1 MEASGSF
8 LNITPFNQNA
18 PIKVKAMPTQNPI
31 LRLRHLA
38 PNFFFSAACAVLIM
52 ASSGTVQAAIQE
64 EVSEASESW
73 FSTIFSTYGITFMLI
88 ALLTGLVLY
97 KRYNAKKEAEEIKSA
112 GGRGSRNQ
120 SEAKNYLAP
129 EDSFPTE
136 PSMLPERRNQPVEAA
151 QVWEKPAEAEASAFG
166 AYRIDQ
172 EVSKLV
178 VGKPHRMDVMASRAI
193 DDRRAIEASLI
204 KAIESSETTEDGRRR
219 ARQALEEYG
228 FVARQSATMLMG
240 RDAWERSSAA
250 RTLGQISAPS
260 SLSFLI
266 EALHDNDSVVR
277 NQAVSSLGSLKMPA
291 AIGALLDIAR
301 RHPDI
306 PASLLS
312 ETLSSCSVESLG
324 YLDAPSAEP
333 AMLGSGASAHEP
345 ADLKKLVS
353 FEDLPWG
360 DDDPEL
366 AEALAQIEGADVNA
380 RGMIAQRLSMYPVQR
395 SVLALTSMV
404 LSDSEPSIRAAA
416 VSSLGSIDHE
426 SVFAPVLLA
435 LADEARIVQAAAART
450 MTSLHFD
457 RADAYVRVME
467 TAPPDLLRQVAQACI
482 KTGIAAQAVDRL
494 ASEDRHQ
501 AYEAFS
507 LFSLLARANEVGPII
522 NVIENH
528 QDEEARLCAVR
539 VINLAGQAAIAP
551 KLREIV
557 ALEGMPENVRT
568 AVLEV
573 LYKLDQDQ
581 PPPLDLTPSDNV
593 PLSLHNSP

>member
-1 MEASGSF
+1 
-8 LNITPFNQNA
+8 
-18 PIKVKAMPTQNPI
+18 MPTQNPN
-31 LRLRHLA
+31 LQLRHLA
-38 PNFFFSAACAVLIM
+38 RNVLFGATCAVLII

-64 EVSEASESW
+64 ESSDSW
-73 FSTIFSTYGITFMLI
+73 FSTIFSMYGITLMLI
-88 ALLTGLVLY
+88 ALLTALILY
-97 KRYNAKKEAEEIKSA
+97 KRYNAKKEVEEVKAA
-112 GGRGSRNQ
+112 GARGNRNQ
-120 SEAKNYLAP
+120 SDSRSYLAP
-129 EDSFPTE
+129 EDSLPAE
-136 PSMLPERRNQPVEAA
+136 PSLLPERRMQPVETA
-151 QVWEKPAEAEASAFG
+151 QVWEKPAEAEVSAFG

-172 EVSKLV
+172 EVGKLV
-178 VGKPHRMDVMASRAI
+178 VGKPHRMDVMASRAP

-204 KAIESSETTEDGRRR
+204 KAIDSSDTGEDGRRR

-312 ETLSSCSVESLG
+312 ETLSACSVESLG
-324 YLDAPSAEP
+324 YLDAPTVEP
-333 AMLGSGASAHEP
+333 AMLGSGPSASEP
-345 ADLKKLVS
+345 VDLEKMVS
-353 FEDLPWG
+353 FEDLPSG
-360 DDDPEL
+360 EDDPEL
-366 AEALAQIEGADVNA
+366 VETLAQIESADANA
-380 RGMIAQRLSMYPVQR
+380 RGMIAQKLSMYPTQR
-395 SVLALTSMV
+395 SVLTLTAMV
-404 LSDSEPSIRAAA
+404 MNDPESSVRAAA
-416 VSSLGSIDHE
+416 VASLGSIDHE

-450 MTSLHFD
+450 LTSLHFD

-467 TAPPDLLRQVAQACI
+467 TAPPELLLHVAQACI

-507 LFSLLARANEVGPII
+507 LFSLLARANKTEPII
-522 NVIENH
+522 DVIENH
-528 QDEEARLCAVR
+528 PDEEARLCAVR
-539 VINLAGQAAIAP
+539 VLNLAGQSSIAP

-581 PPPLDLTPSDNV
+581 APPLDLTPSDNV
-593 PLSLHNSP
+593 PVSLHNSP

>member
-1 MEASGSF
+1 M
-8 LNITPFNQNA
+8 
-18 PIKVKAMPTQNPI
+18 PIQNPI
-31 LRLRHLA
+31 LRLRHLV
-38 PNFFFSAACAVLIM
+38 PNLLFSAAGAVIIM

-64 EVSEASESW
+64 EASEGW
-73 FSTIFSTYGITFMLI
+73 FSTVFSTYGITVMLI
-88 ALLTGLVLY
+88 ALLTALVLY
-97 KRYNAKKEAEEIKSA
+97 KRYNAKKDAEEFKSA
-112 GGRGSRNQ
+112 SSRGRKQ
-120 SEAKNYLAP
+120 SEPRPAV
-129 EDSFPTE
+129 EDSLPIE
-136 PSMLPERRNQPVEAA
+136 APMLPERRTQQVEAA
-151 QVWEKPAEAEASAFG
+151 QVLEKAAEAEVSAFG

-172 EVSKLV
+172 EVNKLV
-178 VGKPHRMDVMASRAI
+178 EGKPHRMDVMASRAT

-204 KAIESSETTEDGRRR
+204 KAIDSSETSEDGRRR

-250 RTLGQISAPS
+250 RTLGQIAAPS
-260 SLSFLI
+260 SLSFLV
-266 EALHDNDSVVR
+266 EALHDSDSVVR
-277 NQAVSSLGSLKMPA
+277 NQAVTSLGSLKMPA

-312 ETLSSCSVESLG
+312 ETLSACSVESLG
-324 YLDAPSAEP
+324 YLDAPSNEP
-333 AMLGSGASAHEP
+333 AMLGSGASAGEP
-345 ADLKKLVS
+345 ADLEKLMS
-353 FEDLPWG
+353 FEDLPESEE
-360 DDDPEL
+360 DPEL
-366 AEALAQIEGADVNA
+366 AEALSQIETSDEGA
-380 RGMIAQRLSMYPVQR
+380 RGMIAQRLSMYPVQS
-395 SVLALTSMV
+395 SVSALTAMV
-404 LSDSEPSIRAAA
+404 VNDPEPSVRAAA

-426 SVFAPVLLA
+426 SVMAPVLLA

-450 MTSLHFD
+450 LTSLHFD

-467 TAPPDLLRQVAQACI
+467 TASPELLQQVAQACI
-482 KTGIAAQAVDRL
+482 KTGIAGQAVDRL

-507 LFSLLARANEVGPII
+507 LFSLLARANETGPIMD
-522 NVIENH
+522 VIENH

-539 VINLAGQAAIAP
+539 VINLAGQSSMAP

-581 PPPLDLTPSDNV
+581 PLLDLTPSDNV
-593 PLSLHNSP
+593 PVSLHNSP

>member
-1 MEASGSF
+1 
-8 LNITPFNQNA
+8 
-18 PIKVKAMPTQNPI
+18 MPTQNPTF
-31 LRLRHLA
+31 RLRHLA
-38 PNFFFSAACAVLIM
+38 PSLLSSAACAVLIM

-64 EVSEASESW
+64 ESSDSW
-73 FSTIFSTYGITFMLI
+73 LSTIFSTYGIALMLI
-88 ALLTGLVLY
+88 ATLTALILF
-97 KRYNAKKEAEEIKSA
+97 KRYNARKQAEEFAAA
-112 GGRGSRNQ
+112 GSRNSRNQ
-120 SEAKNYLAP
+120 SDAKNYLAP

-136 PSMLPERRNQPVEAA
+136 PSMLPERRTQAIEGA
-151 QVWEKPAEAEASAFG
+151 QVWEKPAEAEASVFG

-178 VGKPHRMDVMASRAI
+178 VGKPHRMDVMASRATE
-193 DDRRAIEASLI
+193 DRRAIEASLI
-204 KAIESSETTEDGRRR
+204 KAIESSETTEEGRRR
-219 ARQALEEYG
+219 ARHALEEYG

-312 ETLSSCSVESLG
+312 ETLSACSVESLG

-333 AMLGSGASAHEP
+333 AMLGSGPAANEP
-345 ADLKKLVS
+345 ADLERLVS
-353 FEDLPWG
+353 FEDLPLG
-360 DDDPEL
+360 EDDPEL
-366 AEALAQIEGADVNA
+366 AEALAQIESADVNA
-380 RGMIAQRLSMYPVQR
+380 RAMIAQKLSMYPTQR
-395 SVLALTSMV
+395 AVLALTSMV
-404 LSDSEPSIRAAA
+404 TSDPESSVRAAA

-426 SVFAPVLLA
+426 SVFAAVLLA

-450 MTSLHFD
+450 MTGLHFD

-467 TAPPDLLRQVAQACI
+467 TAPPDLLHQVAQACI

-507 LFSLLARANEVGPII
+507 LFSLLARANETGPII
-522 NVIENH
+522 DVIEHH

-539 VINLAGQAAIAP
+539 VINLAGQSAIAP

-557 ALEGMPENVRT
+557 AQEGMPENVRT

-573 LYKLDQDQ
+573 LYKIDQDQ

-593 PLSLHNSP
+593 TVSLHNSP

>member
-1 MEASGSF
+1 
-8 LNITPFNQNA
+8 
-18 PIKVKAMPTQNPI
+18 
-31 LRLRHLA
+31 
-38 PNFFFSAACAVLIM
+38 M
-52 ASSGTVQAAIQE
+52 ASSGTAQAAIQE
-64 EVSEASESW
+64 ESSETW
-73 FSTIFSTYGITFMLI
+73 FSTIFSMYGITIMLI
-88 ALLTGLVLY
+88 GLLAALILY
-97 KRYNAKKEAEEIKSA
+97 KRHNAKKEAEEMVTA
-112 GGRGSRNQ
+112 GGRSSRNQ
-120 SEAKNYLAP
+120 SEARNYPAP
-129 EDSFPTE
+129 EDSLPAE
-136 PSMLPERRNQPVEAA
+136 PSMLLERRTQSVEAA
-151 QVWEKPAEAEASAFG
+151 QAGEKPGEAEASAFG
-166 AYRIDQ
+166 AYRVDQ

-178 VGKPHRMDVMASRAI
+178 VGKPHRMDVMASRAT

-204 KAIESSETTEDGRRR
+204 KAIESSETTDDGRLR

-277 NQAVSSLGSLKMPA
+277 NQAVSSLGSLRMPA

-312 ETLSSCSVESLG
+312 ETLSACSVESLG
-324 YLDAPSAEP
+324 YLDAPSGEP
-333 AMLGSGASAHEP
+333 AMMGGSSSANEP
-345 ADLKKLVS
+345 ADLERLVS
-353 FEDLPWG
+353 FEDLPVG
-360 DDDPEL
+360 EDDPEL
-366 AEALAQIEGADVNA
+366 AEALAQIENADVNA

-395 SVLALTSMV
+395 AVLALTSMV
-404 LSDSEPSIRAAA
+404 VSDSEPSVRAAA
-416 VSSLGSIDHE
+416 VSSLASIDHE

-435 LADEARIVQAAAART
+435 LADETRIVQAAAART

-467 TAPPDLLRQVAQACI
+467 TSSPELLHQVAQACV

-507 LFSLLARANEVGPII
+507 LFSLLARANEIGPII
-522 NVIENH
+522 NVIEHH

-539 VINLAGQAAIAP
+539 VI
-551 KLREIV
+551 
-557 ALEGMPENVRT
+557 
-568 AVLEV
+568 
-573 LYKLDQDQ
+573 
-581 PPPLDLTPSDNV
+581 
-593 PLSLHNSP
+593 

>member
-1 MEASGSF
+1 
-8 LNITPFNQNA
+8 
-18 PIKVKAMPTQNPI
+18 MPTQNPT

-38 PNFFFSAACAVLIM
+38 RNFLFSAACAVLII
-52 ASSGTVQAAIQE
+52 ASSGTAQAAIQE
-64 EVSEASESW
+64 ESSESW
-73 FSTIFSTYGITFMLI
+73 FSTIFSMYGITIMLI
-88 ALLTGLVLY
+88 GLLAALILY
-97 KRYNAKKEAEEIKSA
+97 KRYNAKKEADEIMTA
-112 GGRGSRNQ
+112 GGRGRKNQ
-120 SEAKNYLAP
+120 AEAKSRLAP
-129 EDSFPTE
+129 EDSFPVE
-136 PSMLPERRNQPVEAA
+136 PSMLPERRTQQVEAA
-151 QVWEKPAEAEASAFG
+151 QVLEKAGEAEASAFG

-178 VGKPHRMDVMASRAI
+178 VGKPHRMDVMASRAT

-204 KAIESSETTEDGRRR
+204 KAIDSSETTEDGRRR

-260 SLSFLI
+260 SLAFLI

-277 NQAVSSLGSLKMPA
+277 NQAVSSLGSLRMPA

-312 ETLSSCSVESLG
+312 ETLSACSVESLG
-324 YLDAPSAEP
+324 YLDAPSGEP
-333 AMLGSGASAHEP
+333 AMLGSGSSANEP
-345 ADLKKLVS
+345 ADLEKLVS
-353 FEDLPWG
+353 FEDLPAG
-360 DDDPEL
+360 DDDPEF
-366 AEALAQIEGADVNA
+366 AEALAQIENADVNA
-380 RGMIAQRLSMYPVQR
+380 RGMIAQKLSMYPVQR
-395 SVLALTSMV
+395 AVLALTSMV
-404 LSDSEPSIRAAA
+404 VSDPEPSVRAAA
-416 VSSLGSIDHE
+416 VSSLASIDHE

-435 LADEARIVQAAAART
+435 LADETRIVQAAAART

-467 TAPPDLLRQVAQACI
+467 TSPPELLHQVAQACI

-507 LFSLLARANEVGPII
+507 LFSLLARANEIGPIMD
-522 NVIENH
+522 VIEHH

-539 VINLAGQAAIAP
+539 VINLAGSSAIAP

-557 ALEGMPENVRT
+557 AQEGMSENVRT

-581 PPPLDLTPSDNV
+581 QPPLDLTPSDNV
-593 PLSLHNSP
+593 AVSLHNSP

>member
-1 MEASGSF
+1 
-8 LNITPFNQNA
+8 
-18 PIKVKAMPTQNPI
+18 MPTQNPT
-31 LRLRHLA
+31 LRLRHVA
-38 PNFFFSAACAVLIM
+38 RNFLFSAACAVLIM
-52 ASSGTVQAAIQE
+52 ASSGTAQAAIQE
-64 EVSEASESW
+64 ESSESW
-73 FSTIFSTYGITFMLI
+73 FSTIFSMYGITIMLI
-88 ALLTGLVLY
+88 GLLAALILY
-97 KRYNAKKEAEEIKSA
+97 KRYNARKEAEEIMAA
-112 GGRGSRNQ
+112 GGRGNRNHQ
-120 SEAKNYLAP
+120 AESKNYLAP
-129 EDSFPTE
+129 EDSLPAE
-136 PSMLPERRNQPVEAA
+136 PSLLPERRNQSVEAA
-151 QVWEKPAEAEASAFG
+151 QAWEKPSEAETSAFG
-166 AYRIDQ
+166 AYRVDQ

-178 VGKPHRMDVMASRAI
+178 VGKPHRMDVMASRAT

-204 KAIESSETTEDGRRR
+204 KAIESSDTTEDGRRR

-312 ETLSSCSVESLG
+312 ETLSACSVESLG
-324 YLDAPSAEP
+324 YLDAPSGEP
-333 AMLGSGASAHEP
+333 PTLGSGPSANEP
-345 ADLKKLVS
+345 ADLERLVS
-353 FEDLPWG
+353 FEDLPAG
-360 DDDPEL
+360 EDDPEL
-366 AEALAQIEGADVNA
+366 AEALAQIENADANA
-380 RGMIAQRLSMYPVQR
+380 RGMIAQKLSMYPVQR

-404 LSDSEPSIRAAA
+404 VSDPEPSVRSAA
-416 VSSLGSIDHE
+416 VASLASIDHE

-467 TAPPDLLRQVAQACI
+467 TSSPELLHQVAQACI

-507 LFSLLARANEVGPII
+507 LFSLLARANEIGPIVD
-522 NVIENH
+522 VIENH

-539 VINLAGQAAIAP
+539 VINLAGSSAVAP

-557 ALEGMPENVRT
+557 AQEGMSENVRT

-581 PPPLDLTPSDNV
+581 RPPLDLTPSDNV
-593 PLSLHNSP
+593 AVSLHNSP